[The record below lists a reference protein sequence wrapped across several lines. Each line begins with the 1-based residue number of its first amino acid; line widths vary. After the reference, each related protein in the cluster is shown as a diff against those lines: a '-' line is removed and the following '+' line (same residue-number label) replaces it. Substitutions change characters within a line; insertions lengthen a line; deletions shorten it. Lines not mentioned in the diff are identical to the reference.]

1 MYPQKW
7 HDFEL
12 SQQQQLKKTF
22 QTSCLVQHQQ
32 GENYCFF
39 HFFQQQNFSSIQC
52 GGYATAVI
60 SLLRAGVDYVTV
72 TVIF

>member
-7 HDFEL
+7 HHFEF

-22 QTSCLVQHQQ
+22 QTSCLVQHQHS
-32 GENYCFF
+32 ENYRFSL
-39 HFFQQQNFSSIQC
+39 FQQQNFSSIQC

-60 SLLRAGVDYVTV
+60 SLLRVGVDYVTV